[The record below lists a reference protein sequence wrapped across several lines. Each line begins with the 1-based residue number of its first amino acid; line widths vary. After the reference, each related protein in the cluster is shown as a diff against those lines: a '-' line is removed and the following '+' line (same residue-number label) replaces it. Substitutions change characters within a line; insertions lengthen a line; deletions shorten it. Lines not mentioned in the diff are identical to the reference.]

1 MRHYTVSNSKGS
13 FVKSDMDNK
22 TKDEQPAAGNN
33 AGKDAGKGNAA
44 AKDTAKVEVPKRQQV
59 KPFKKTK
66 TQEVKNTK

>member
-13 FVKSDMDNK
+13 FIKSDMDSK
-22 TKDEQPAAGNN
+22 SKDDKPAADS
-33 AGKDAGKGNAA
+33 KDA
-44 AKDTAKVEVPKRQQV
+44 AKDTTKVEVPKRQQV